1 MLNKFWDICI
11 IYMSR
16 FYKVGVELKR
26 MFIFYIYLVSN
37 LIIYRIFFIYWYF
50 RFEIC
55 KIIVMIEILN
65 MYF

>member
-50 RFEIC
+50 
-55 KIIVMIEILN
+55 
-65 MYF
+65 